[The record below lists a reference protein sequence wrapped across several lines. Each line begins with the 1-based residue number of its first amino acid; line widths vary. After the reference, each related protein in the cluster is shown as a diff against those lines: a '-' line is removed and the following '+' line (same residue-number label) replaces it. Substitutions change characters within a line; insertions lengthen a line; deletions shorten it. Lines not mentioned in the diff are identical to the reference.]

1 MGNSSSKK
9 YNLEITKTS
18 STTDD
23 YKLAQIHN
31 YNYKSYG
38 QTSKSTDQNVNV
50 TLVTHLTVDR
60 LSVFEK
66 QANHWKGDISVSIYL
81 PQKEEKKLK
90 KFISKSKV
98 LKSRQNINYNLV
110 YSSGQLYP
118 INFMRNV
125 ALDNAQTEFVFL
137 VDVDFIPDIG
147 LFEHI
152 KDDIKSLSMS
162 TSRRA
167 LVVPAFESKQ
177 KDFVFPASKDELLL
191 MMQNNMIS
199 TFHYQ
204 HWPKGQ
210 EATNYD
216 KWAKTSESYTVEWEP
231 SYEPFIIVRKDV
243 PKFDRR
249 FVGYGWDKVSHI
261 MEMAASGYE
270 FIVLPNHFIIHLPH
284 EQSTDSQLFRNCQ
297 QFQSCFQL
305 ERNNF
310 LSDLKQRYSS
320 DNKVLKKYYSKTHTS
335 KASSSQIDDEYAA
348 AYRWSQT
355 NQFKFDVFCIHYD
368 HPLDVNGTDVTLVTQ
383 LTIDRLSVFESLSK
397 RWNGPISAAFYLD
410 DNQVKHL
417 KRYVKESKILSSR
430 TNIGYHVVHREGLFY
445 PINYLRNIALNS
457 VNTEYTFL
465 VDVDFLPSNQLYQ
478 VLREKIITFIIN
490 QNKKRCFVVPAFEMQ
505 EKDFQFPET
514 KDQLLILLKSNKII
528 PFYYNTWPTGHEPTD
543 YDKWCTSTEPYLI
556 KWKPD
561 FEPYIVID
569 KGVPRYDNRFV
580 GYGWNKISH
589 IMEVAASGYEFMVLH
604 DAYIIH
610 VPHPDTREKVT
621 FKNNQQYKNISKNTR
636 KEFLYDFRR
645 NYGDH
650 FYITY
655 FSHHHTSQDQ
665 ASNIISGHSSSYSS
679 SHNDSHNGSHNDSH
693 NGSYNGSYNGS
704 HNGSHNSS
712 HNGSHN
718 SSHNGSHNG
727 SHNSS
732 HNSSHNG
739 SHNSSHNSS
748 HSRGSHSGCDAGGD
762 EDADKGSYGGT
773 NDNGSCSSNQNSG
786 NMFESDAIID
796 SIMDSMVAYN

>member
-1 MGNSSSKK
+1 MGSSSSKK
-9 YNLEITKTS
+9 HNLKSTKAS
-18 STTDD
+18 STTEA
-23 YKLAQIHN
+23 YKFAQTHN
-31 YNYKSYG
+31 YNYKSYVLPF
-38 QTSKSTDQNVNV
+38 KSTHQNANV
-50 TLVTHLTVDR
+50 TLVTHLTADR

-81 PQKEEKKLK
+81 PQRKEKILK

-110 YSSGQLYP
+110 YSEGELYP
-118 INFMRNV
+118 INFNRNV

-137 VDVDFIPDIG
+137 VDVDFIPNIG

-152 KDDIKSLSMS
+152 EDNIKALSMS

-199 TFHYQ
+199 IFHYES
-204 HWPKGQ
+204 WPKGQ

-216 KWAKTSESYTVEWEP
+216 KWAKTSQPYTVEWEP

-261 MEMAASGYE
+261 MEMAASDYE
-270 FIVLPNHFIIHLPH
+270 FVILPHDFIIHLPH
-284 EQSTDSQLFRNCQ
+284 EKSTDDQLFRNSKE
-297 QFQSCFQL
+297 FQSCFES

-310 LSDLKQRYSS
+310 INDLKQRFGAN
-320 DNKVLKKYYSKTHTS
+320 NKVLKKYYEKIHTS
-335 KASSSQIDDEYAA
+335 KASSSQINDEYAA

-368 HPLDVNGTDVTLVTQ
+368 YPLDVNGTDVTLVTQ
-383 LTIDRLSVFESLSK
+383 LTIDRLSVFESLCE

-410 DNQVKHL
+410 DNEVKNL
-417 KRYVKESKILSSR
+417 KRYVKESQILSSR
-430 TNIGYHVVHREGLFY
+430 TNVGYHVVYREGLFY
-445 PINYLRNIALNS
+445 PINYLRNIALNAI
-457 VNTEYTFL
+457 NTEYIFL

-478 VLREKIITFIIN
+478 VLRNKIITYMIN
-490 QNKKRCFVVPAFEMQ
+490 QRKKRCFVIPAFEIQ
-505 EKDFQFPET
+505 EKDFRFPET
-514 KDQLLILLKSNKII
+514 KYELLIYLESNKII
-528 PFYYNTWPTGHEPTD
+528 PFYYQTWPTGHEPTD
-543 YDKWCTSTEPYLI
+543 YDKWRTSTEPYLI

-561 FEPYIVID
+561 YEPYIVID

-610 VPHPDTREKVT
+610 VPHSDSREKVT
-621 FKNNQQYKNISKNTR
+621 FKNNQHYKNISKNTR
-636 KEFLYDFRR
+636 KEFLHDFRQ
-645 NYGDH
+645 NYGDY
-650 FYITY
+650 FYLTY
-655 FSHHHTSQDQ
+655 FSHHNTSHDQ
-665 ASNIISGHSSSYSS
+665 ISSSSS
-679 SHNDSHNGSHNDSH
+679 NH
-693 NGSYNGSYNGS
+693 
-704 HNGSHNSS
+704 
-712 HNGSHN
+712 
-718 SSHNGSHNG
+718 
-727 SHNSS
+727 
-732 HNSSHNG
+732 
-739 SHNSSHNSS
+739 S
-748 HSRGSHSGCDAGGD
+748 HSRGSHSSSSDAGGD
-762 EDADKGSYGGT
+762 EDKGSCGGA
-773 NDNGSCSSNQNSG
+773 NDNGSCSSNQNSD
-786 NMFESDAIID
+786 NILDPENEAVID
-796 SIMDSMVAYN
+796 SMMDSMVAYN

>member
-1 MGNSSSKK
+1 
-9 YNLEITKTS
+9 
-18 STTDD
+18 
-23 YKLAQIHN
+23 
-31 YNYKSYG
+31 
-38 QTSKSTDQNVNV
+38 VNV
-50 TLVTHLTVDR
+50 TLVTHLTADR

-66 QANHWKGDISVSIYL
+66 QANHWKGNISVSIYL
-81 PQKEEKKLK
+81 PQKKKKMLK
-90 KFISKSKV
+90 KFISRSKV
-98 LKSRQNINYNLV
+98 LKSRQNIDYNVV
-110 YSSGQLYP
+110 YSEGELYP
-118 INFMRNV
+118 INFMRNL

-137 VDVDFIPDIG
+137 VDVDFIPNIG

-152 KDDIKSLSMS
+152 ADNIAALSMS

-199 TFHYQ
+199 IFHYEC
-204 HWPKGQ
+204 WPKGH

-216 KWAKTSESYTVEWEP
+216 KWAKTSEPYTVEWEP

-261 MEMAASGYE
+261 MGMAASDYE
-270 FIVLPNHFIIHLPH
+270 FIILPHDFIIHLPH
-284 EQSTDSQLFRNCQ
+284 EQSTDNQLFRNSK
-297 QFQSCFQL
+297 QFQSCFEL

-310 LSDLKQRYSS
+310 LNDLKQRFGA
-320 DNKVLKKYYSKTHTS
+320 DNKVLKKYYEKIHTS
-335 KASSSQIDDEYAA
+335 KASSSQINDEYTA

-368 HPLDVNGTDVTLVTQ
+368 YPLDVNGTDVTLVTQ

-410 DNQVKHL
+410 DNEVKHL
-417 KRYVKESKILSSR
+417 KRYVKGSQILSSR

-457 VNTEYTFL
+457 VNTEYIFL

-478 VLREKIITFIIN
+478 VLREKIIKFMIN
-490 QNKKRCFVVPAFEMQ
+490 QRNKRCFVIPAFETQ

-514 KDQLLILLKSNKII
+514 KYELLTLLKSNKII
-528 PFYYNTWPTGHEPTD
+528 PFYYHTWPTGHEPTD
-543 YDKWCTSTEPYLI
+543 YDKWRTSTEPYLI

-569 KGVPRYDNRFV
+569 KGVPHYDNRFV

-621 FKNNQQYKNISKNTR
+621 FKNNQHYKNISKNTR
-636 KEFLYDFRR
+636 KEFLHDFRR
-645 NYGDH
+645 RYGDD

-655 FSHHHTSQDQ
+655 YSHHHHHHNTSQDQ
-665 ASNIISGHSSSYSS
+665 TLIISSSHSGSHSSSSSS
-679 SHNDSHNGSHNDSH
+679 SHNS
-693 NGSYNGSYNGS
+693 
-704 HNGSHNSS
+704 
-712 HNGSHN
+712 
-718 SSHNGSHNG
+718 
-727 SHNSS
+727 
-732 HNSSHNG
+732 
-739 SHNSSHNSS
+739 SS
-748 HSRGSHSGCDAGGD
+748 HSRGSRSSSSDAGGD
-762 EDADKGSYGGT
+762 EDVDKGSYGGA
-773 NDNGSCSSNQNSG
+773 NDNGNGSSNQNSD
-786 NMFESDAIID
+786 NILDPESEAIID
-796 SIMDSMVAYN
+796 SMMDSMVAYN

>member
-9 YNLEITKTS
+9 HNLKSTKTS
-18 STTDD
+18 STTED
-23 YKLAQIHN
+23 YKFAQTHN
-31 YNYKSYG
+31 YIHKSYG
-38 QTSKSTDQNVNV
+38 LPFKSTHQNVNV
-50 TLVTHLTVDR
+50 TLVTHLTADR

-66 QANHWKGDISVSIYL
+66 QANHWKGNISVSIYL
-81 PQKEEKKLK
+81 QQNKEKKLK
-90 KFISKSKV
+90 KFISRSKV
-98 LKSRQNINYNLV
+98 LRSRQNIGYNLV
-110 YSSGQLYP
+110 YSSGQIYP

-137 VDVDFIPDIG
+137 VDVDFIPNIG
-147 LFEHI
+147 LFERI
-152 KDDIKSLSMS
+152 ADNMKALSMS
-162 TSRRA
+162 RSRRA

-199 TFHYQ
+199 IFHYEC
-204 HWPKGQ
+204 WPKGQ

-216 KWAKTSESYTVEWEP
+216 KWAKTSEPYTVEWEP

-261 MEMAASGYE
+261 MEMAASDYE
-270 FIVLPNHFIIHLPH
+270 FIILPFDFIIHLPH
-284 EQSTDSQLFRNCQ
+284 EKSTDDQLFRNCK
-297 QFQSCFQL
+297 QFKSCFEL

-310 LSDLKQRYSS
+310 LNDLKQRFGA
-320 DNKVLKKYYSKTHTS
+320 DNKVLKKYYEKIHTS
-335 KASSSQIDDEYAA
+335 KASSSQINDEYAA

-368 HPLDVNGTDVTLVTQ
+368 YPLDVNGTDVTLVTQ

-410 DNQVKHL
+410 DNEVKHL
-417 KRYVKESKILSSR
+417 KRYVKGSQILSSR

-465 VDVDFLPSNQLYQ
+465 VDVDFLPSNRLYQ
-478 VLREKIITFIIN
+478 VLREKITTFIIN
-490 QNKKRCFVVPAFEMQ
+490 RSTKRCFVIPAFEMQ

-514 KDQLLILLKSNKII
+514 KNELLFLLESNKII
-528 PFYYNTWPTGHEPTD
+528 PFYYQTWPTGHEPTD
-543 YDKWCTSTEPYLI
+543 YDKWRTSTEPYLI

-569 KGVPRYDNRFV
+569 KGVPQYDNRFV

-621 FKNNQQYKNISKNTR
+621 FKNNQHYKNISKNTR
-636 KEFLYDFRR
+636 KEFLHDFRR
-645 NYGDH
+645 RYGDQ

-655 FSHHHTSQDQ
+655 YSHHNTSLDQ
-665 ASNIISGHSSSYSS
+665 TSSIC
-679 SHNDSHNGSHNDSH
+679 
-693 NGSYNGSYNGS
+693 
-704 HNGSHNSS
+704 HNSS
-712 HNGSHN
+712 H
-718 SSHNGSHNG
+718 SS
-727 SHNSS
+727 
-732 HNSSHNG
+732 
-739 SHNSSHNSS
+739 SS
-748 HSRGSHSGCDAGGD
+748 HSRGSRSSSSHSRGSRSSSSDAGGD
-762 EDADKGSYGGT
+762 EDGDKGSYGDPE
-773 NDNGSCSSNQNSG
+773 N
-786 NMFESDAIID
+786 EAIID
-796 SIMDSMVAYN
+796 SMMDSMVAYN